1 MLALSIGQC
10 TVTSSPLLLIAYEIY
25 IIIQEKK
32 TKDLVEWYNL
42 FITFHKRATLI
53 IPETIFTICVT
64 LTIKIGG
71 KKKEDK
77 CGMFGEVNRVVF
89 F

>member
-10 TVTSSPLLLIAYEIY
+10 TVTSSPLLLSAYEIY
-25 IIIQEKK
+25 IIIQE
-32 TKDLVEWYNL
+32 KDLVEWYNL
-42 FITFHKRATLI
+42 FITFHKRAALI

-77 CGMFGEVNRVVF
+77 
-89 F
+89 

>member
-1 MLALSIGQC
+1 VHSNIISA
-10 TVTSSPLLLIAYEIY
+10 SPHCLRNLYNNTR
-25 IIIQEKK
+25 KK

-42 FITFHKRATLI
+42 FITFHKRAAFI

-89 F
+89 V